1 MTAVEVLLLQLDP
14 GLEPPSYAHAGDAG
28 ADLRSREDFELEPG
42 ERRLVGTGVAIC
54 LPTGYAAFV
63 HPRSGLA
70 AQHGISI
77 VNAPG
82 TVDAGYRGEIK
93 VCLINTDRSRSVSI
107 ARGDR
112 IAQLVIQPVSLADVR
127 ASRRAAELGTGSW
140 RVRIDWRNTGPC
152 YWVRGHRAGNHLAR
166 GREHNCAKGTHVI
179 FKRGRKRGSES
190 AVEESTEDAGV
201 DELDESTEADQ
212 ESVAED
218 VADEDFTALDELDWR
233 SSGPY
238 DISEVE
244 SIESTEES
252 PKIDL
257 GSLILTAVPNAELRL
272 QVAEETGE
280 IVSAMLVLETIV
292 EPPASANQKPQTYS
306 SALELGAYAAPR
318 SGGLW
323 AELREEI
330 SRSATEAGGTASLG
344 EGPFGVELRRLIPV
358 TTPDGEEG
366 YQPSRMWVAEGP
378 RWLLRGIVYGQAAI
392 EDDADSPV
400 VADVL
405 VRIPTGDRAARRRGN
420 GTGRSAAA
428 DHADQCR
435 R

>member
-1 MTAVEVLLLQLDP
+1 M
-14 GLEPPSYAHAGDAG
+14 
-28 ADLRSREDFELEPG
+28 
-42 ERRLVGTGVAIC
+42 
-54 LPTGYAAFV
+54 
-63 HPRSGLA
+63 
-70 AQHGISI
+70 
-77 VNAPG
+77 
-82 TVDAGYRGEIK
+82 
-93 VCLINTDRSRSVSI
+93 
-107 ARGDR
+107 
-112 IAQLVIQPVSLADVR
+112 
-127 ASRRAAELGTGSW
+127 
-140 RVRIDWRNTGPC
+140 
-152 YWVRGHRAGNHLAR
+152 
-166 GREHNCAKGTHVI
+166 I

-190 AVEESTEDAGV
+190 AVDESTEDPGV
-201 DELDESTEADQ
+201 DELDGSAEADQ
-212 ESVAED
+212 ESIAED
-218 VADEDFTALDELDWR
+218 VADEDFAALDELDWR

-244 SIESTEES
+244 SIESTDES

-280 IVSAMLVLETIV
+280 IMSAMLVLETQVYEGFDKLSPV

-405 VRIPTGDRAARRRGN
+405 SAFRQVIVRRGDEAMAP
-420 GTGRSAAA
+420 G
-428 DHADQCR
+428 DQLPLTMPTNVGAESDASDT
-435 R
+435 